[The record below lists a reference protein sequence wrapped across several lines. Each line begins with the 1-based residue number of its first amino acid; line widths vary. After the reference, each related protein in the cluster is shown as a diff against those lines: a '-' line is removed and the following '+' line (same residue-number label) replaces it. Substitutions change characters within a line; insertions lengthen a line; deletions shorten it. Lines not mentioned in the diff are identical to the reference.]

1 MLKLRTAVIGI
12 AVLAIAAGAIV
23 FALGLDHR
31 TAFLPGPTSSGHQ
44 LFEASCQSCHQGFQK
59 VSNDTCNRC
68 HEAEMAEDI
77 HGLSK
82 FRDPRWATYLEELDV
97 LTCTTCHEEHMPMFA
112 RGVNIPPDLCMSC
125 HDHIID
131 ADSSDRLDSHIGF
144 TPDGCWTAGC
154 HNYHDHRS
162 VSTGFLRANLDQSD
176 WLPEPKLLEREI
188 VPQVATAPSPDLNR
202 ELWGN

>member
-1 MLKLRTAVIGI
+1 MFKLRTAVIGI

-23 FALGLDHR
+23 FAFGLDQR
-31 TAFLPGPTSSGHQ
+31 TAFLPGATTSGHQ
-44 LFEASCQSCHQGFQK
+44 VFEASCQSCHQGFQK

-68 HEAEMAEDI
+68 HEAELAQDI

-97 LTCTTCHEEHMPMFA
+97 LTCTTCHAEHMPAFV
-112 RGVNIPPDLCMSC
+112 RGVTIPPDLCMSC
-125 HDHIID
+125 HDQIID
-131 ADSSDRLDSHIGF
+131 ANSSDRLDSHMGF

-162 VSTGFLRANLDQSD
+162 VSTGFLRANLDQPN
-176 WLPEPKLLEREI
+176 WLPEPERLEREI
-188 VPQVATAPSPDLNR
+188 VPQVTVAASPDLNR